1 MHITFDREDKS
12 YEIVGV
18 VGDATYNDLR
28 GTSQRTV
35 YLDTFRERNMS
46 SQITLRT
53 LVNPRSVVPEV
64 NRIVGTLLKNAP
76 AARVTTMA
84 DQVDASIIPERLIAA
99 VSGWFGALGR

>member
-1 MHITFDREDKS
+1 
-12 YEIVGV
+12 
-18 VGDATYNDLR
+18 
-28 GTSQRTV
+28 
-35 YLDTFRERNMS
+35 
-46 SQITLRT
+46 
-53 LVNPRSVVPEV
+53 VVPEV